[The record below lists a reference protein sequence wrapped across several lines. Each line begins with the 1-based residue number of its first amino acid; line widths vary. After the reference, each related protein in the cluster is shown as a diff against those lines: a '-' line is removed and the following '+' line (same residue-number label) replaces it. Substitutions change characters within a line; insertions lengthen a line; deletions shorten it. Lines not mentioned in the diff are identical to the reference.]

1 MHILNSLEQ
10 HGVRLLTKQLGLAV
24 YGVKETSHCPQ
35 IKYIFLVG
43 KNGMGEQNFGIC
55 MITVQDLIIFS
66 LFIIVKDLKLAF
78 LPLKIH
84 Y

>member
-1 MHILNSLEQ
+1 MGSRKIS
-10 HGVRLLTKQLGLAV
+10 G
-24 YGVKETSHCPQ
+24 CPQ

-43 KNGMGEQNFGIC
+43 KNGMGEQNFGIS
-55 MITVQDLIIFS
+55 MITKIIKFS
-66 LFIIVKDLKLAF
+66 LFIIVKEPKLTF